1 MAFTTGT
8 GRTAARAGRKYIVT
22 NEEIL
27 TVVEAWRGAE
37 CPKRKRKLGGDV
49 VSSLGFLIQ
58 SRLKP
63 HRGAMFYDD
72 LFQEGRLGVMRA
84 LQDFDP
90 ERGKNFF
97 KFAKWH
103 IQTRIRRFLLREMRR
118 KETPMAEPRPSDDT
132 AMKGADDQYEQAEG
146 RQVLMGALDF
156 LPDKDRRIIFMRFG
170 LDGSLP
176 QTCQQVGQQLGISRQ
191 RVQQIESKAL
201 KSLKRNRNVRQ
212 FFCEA

>member
-1 MAFTTGT
+1 MITAAGT
-8 GRTAARAGRKYIVT
+8 GRGTRAGREYIVT
-22 NEEIL
+22 NDEIL
-27 TVVEAWRGAE
+27 AVVEAWRGAD
-37 CPKRKRKLGGDV
+37 CPKKKRRLGGEV

-63 HRGAMFYDD
+63 HRGAAFYDD

-84 LQDFDP
+84 LEDFDP

-103 IQTRIRRFLLREMRR
+103 IQTRIRRYLLREMRR
-118 KETPMAEPRPSDDT
+118 KETPVAEPRPADDMI
-132 AMKGADDQYEQAEG
+132 AEGADDRMERLEG
-146 RQVLMGALDF
+146 QHVLMGALDF
-156 LPDKDRRIIFMRFG
+156 LPDKDRRVIFMRFG
-170 LDGSLP
+170 LDGSGP

-201 KSLKRNRNVRQ
+201 KSLRRNSSIRR
-212 FFCEA
+212 FFCET

>member
-1 MAFTTGT
+1 MISAAVGT
-8 GRTAARAGRKYIVT
+8 GHAGREYIVT

-27 TVVEAWRGAE
+27 SVVEAWRDAE
-37 CPKRKRKLGGDV
+37 CPEKKRRLGGEV

-63 HRGAMFYDD
+63 HRGAAFYDD

-90 ERGKNFF
+90 ERSRNFF

-103 IQTRIRRFLLREMRR
+103 IQTRIRRYLLREMRR
-118 KETPMAEPRPSDDT
+118 PETPVAEPSPPNDG
-132 AMKGADDQYEQAEG
+132 AAEGADDQLERHEG

-156 LPDKDRRIIFMRFG
+156 LPDKDRRVLFMRFG
-170 LDGSLP
+170 LDGSSP
-176 QTCQQVGQQLGISRQ
+176 QTCQQVGQRLGISRQ

-201 KSLKRNRNVRQ
+201 RVLKRNRSIRQ
-212 FFCEA
+212 FFCET